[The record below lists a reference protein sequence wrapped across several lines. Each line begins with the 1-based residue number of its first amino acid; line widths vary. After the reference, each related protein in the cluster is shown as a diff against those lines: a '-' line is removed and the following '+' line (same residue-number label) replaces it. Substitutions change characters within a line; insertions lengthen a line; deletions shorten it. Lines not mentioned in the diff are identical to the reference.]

1 MFGSLTKSIGRAAR
15 TLAFRGGA
23 SKDAAEADAEE
34 EVHRDPVTG
43 EVLSKRAL
51 ARMRGEYIPPSVDEA
66 LEHRDEAHPRYAGPR
81 GLQPYPLDIGT
92 GDLGVEMGP
101 GIALYFNFLQ
111 WMAAVFFV
119 LFLLNFPTIVV
130 ANAAKYWGPYSVA
143 RNSSGYQAVWDAAV
157 AGDFDLASTTLGS
170 VAPDDVEEGEWLTY
184 EGLAEYGFVVSVS
197 KRHFLY
203 GACGADVLGTILF
216 LIVMFFFRRRQRAIV
231 RAVDEDSIEI
241 SDYSVAVRGLPENA
255 TDKEEVRCFFELKF
269 GKVVDAVLAKN
280 DGALV
285 TLYRKRSKLAM
296 RHDEMHARFIKTMKG
311 EKAMEKCRAEMD
323 ALDKKIAAMKRKKN
337 FKTKLAFVTF
347 SEEESFVE
355 CLDASPRTWL
365 GRWLMKPEER
375 FRGEHAYTVEEAP
388 APTDVMFE
396 NLDVSDR
403 SRSRR
408 RAIIGLVT
416 TTLLLVSFAAITA
429 LSALKVQLSLST
441 AMDPAKLALAIGGQ
455 QRADDQGFHSGFP
468 S

>member
-1 MFGSLTKSIGRAAR
+1 MIR
-15 TLAFRGGA
+15 
-23 SKDAAEADAEE
+23 
-34 EVHRDPVTG
+34 P
-43 EVLSKRAL
+43 
-51 ARMRGEYIPPSVDEA
+51 
-66 LEHRDEAHPRYAGPR
+66 
-81 GLQPYPLDIGT
+81 
-92 GDLGVEMGP
+92 
-101 GIALYFNFLQ
+101 
-111 WMAAVFFV
+111 
-119 LFLLNFPTIVV
+119 
-130 ANAAKYWGPYSVA
+130 
-143 RNSSGYQAVWDAAV
+143 
-157 AGDFDLASTTLGS
+157 ASTTLGS

-203 GACGADVLGTILF
+203 GACGADVLGTILSW
-216 LIVMFFFRRRQRAIV
+216 IVMFFFRRRQRAIV
-231 RAVDEDSIEI
+231 RGGRGPIEI

-396 NLDVSDR
+396 NRRLRPSGRARHHPGHHHLTPLLLRHHRVVALKVSSASRPRWTRR
-403 SRSRR
+403 SSRGVGGPGGGAFGRPRAAPRRARTGGRSRR
-408 RAIIGLVT
+408 RLQRNRRVQTAC
-416 TTLLLVSFAAITA
+416 AADGA
-429 LSALKVQLSLST
+429 CEVAYSEVGV
-441 AMDPAKLALAIGGQ
+441 LAIVPWG
-455 QRADDQGFHSGFP
+455 AP
-468 S
+468 SVVPWRPMRDGALVKVKST

>member
-1 MFGSLTKSIGRAAR
+1 MCI
-15 TLAFRGGA
+15 
-23 SKDAAEADAEE
+23 
-34 EVHRDPVTG
+34 RD
-43 EVLSKRAL
+43 S
-51 ARMRGEYIPPSVDEA
+51 
-66 LEHRDEAHPRYAGPR
+66 
-81 GLQPYPLDIGT
+81 
-92 GDLGVEMGP
+92 
-101 GIALYFNFLQ
+101 
-111 WMAAVFFV
+111 
-119 LFLLNFPTIVV
+119 
-130 ANAAKYWGPYSVA
+130 
-143 RNSSGYQAVWDAAV
+143 
-157 AGDFDLASTTLGS
+157 
-170 VAPDDVEEGEWLTY
+170 
-184 EGLAEYGFVVSVS
+184 
-197 KRHFLY
+197 
-203 GACGADVLGTILF
+203 LGTILF

-375 FRGEHAYTVEEAP
+375 FRGEHAYTVEE
-388 APTDVMFE
+388 
-396 NLDVSDR
+396 
-403 SRSRR
+403 
-408 RAIIGLVT
+408 
-416 TTLLLVSFAAITA
+416 
-429 LSALKVQLSLST
+429 LSL
-441 AMDPAKLALAIGGQ
+441 I
-455 QRADDQGFHSGFP
+455 HI
-468 S
+468 